1 MPFRPSLLAAVLP
14 AMLLLSSGCQLA
26 TGSSP
31 SSAATPTGPDG
42 TAAAALAQSSSTL
55 PPMVVHKS
63 ASCGCCGA
71 WVEHVRAAGFE
82 VEIRDAD
89 DLAPVKE
96 RLGIAPRMLSCHTA
110 EVGGYFVEGHVPAED
125 IKRLLAEKPAIK
137 GLALPGM
144 PMGSPGMES
153 PDGRVQPYVVSA
165 VDAEGRMSDYAHHGY

>member
-1 MPFRPSLLAAVLP
+1 MTFRPAFLLALGLP
-14 AMLLLSSGCQLA
+14 ALLLLMSGCQPA

-31 SSAATPTGPDG
+31 S
-42 TAAAALAQSSSTL
+42 AAAPPRADATVAAPPAPSPTL

-63 ASCGCCGA
+63 ASCGCCGT

-82 VEIRDAD
+82 VEVRDTD
-89 DLAPVKE
+89 DMGPVKE

-125 IKRLLAEKPAIK
+125 IKRLLAEKPAVK

-165 VDAEGRMSDYAHHGY
+165 VDADGRMSDYAHHGH